1 MNAGK
6 RETRRGFQLAMDRW
20 IKTGRAPSPS
30 QFPRLAMNQLTLV
43 GGLRFPKIPGV
54 EPPLHKREAFR
65 LDFSIE
71 PPQMDGLF
79 PTLAPQVDADGNDL
93 GGIQMP
99 EIKVPLASYT
109 GWNRRNAAIGAPT
122 EMLSYTGSW
131 IPFPLT
137 REDRLTSGDPR
148 ASVQERYRNREAYL
162 EKIDRAARSLV
173 DSGCLLESDLP

>member
-109 GWNRRNAAIGAPT
+109 